1 MDLFEGKGG
10 RLEGKVAV
18 VTGGGSGI
26 GLAIVKEFL
35 KQGAKVAIASR
46 TAYDLG
52 DLPERLRLNAIAVAA
67 DVSKNDD
74 LTRLFDKTAE
84 AFRKIDVVVANAGV
98 SKFAPLEQI
107 TEDDFRWIFDINV
120 KGMFFT
126 VQKAL
131 PHLNSGASIILTTS
145 LGGHTGTPGGTMY
158 NASKAAGRSLARTL
172 AADLVGRNIRVN
184 ALSPGATDTPIF
196 ERFGLSDD

>member
-10 RLEGKVAV
+10 RLQGKVAV
-18 VTGGGSGI
+18 VTGGSSGI

-84 AFRKIDVVVANAGV
+84 AFGKIDVVVANAGV

-107 TEDDFRWIFDINV
+107 TEDDFRWIFDINARNWRRLLCSWRP
-120 KGMFFT
+120 MT
-126 VQKAL
+126 R
-131 PHLNSGASIILTTS
+131 PICS
-145 LGGHTGTPGGTMY
+145 TP
-158 NASKAAGRSLARTL
+158 R
-172 AADLVGRNIRVN
+172 
-184 ALSPGATDTPIF
+184 
-196 ERFGLSDD
+196 

>member
-1 MDLFEGKGG
+1 MKSGENVMDLFEGKGG

-18 VTGGGSGI
+18 VTGGSSGI

-84 AFRKIDVVVANAGV
+84 AFGKIDVVVANAGV

-107 TEDDFRWIFDINV
+107 TEDDFGWIFDINV

-126 VQKAL
+126 VQK
-131 PHLNSGASIILTTS
+131 GTS
-145 LGGHTGTPGGTMY
+145 PFELRCVHHPDDFARRARR
-158 NASKAAGRSLARTL
+158 NARRDYVQCEQGGRSL
-172 AADLVGRNIRVN
+172 
-184 ALSPGATDTPIF
+184 PGANSRSRPGGQKYPRECVKPRGD
-196 ERFGLSDD
+196 